1 MVDPLAWASLLQDR
15 YQMLARTG
23 RHDFWEGARLSVPVV
38 VSSLPFALL
47 FGAIAVDNGLSITE
61 TVLMSA
67 TIYGGASQMVGI
79 ELFGQKVAPWLIVL
93 SIFAVN
99 FRHVLY
105 SAVVGR
111 HISHWPE
118 ARRLLGFFVLVDPQ
132 YAETERRAERGEP
145 VTFSWYL
152 GLALPIYVNWVTST
166 WIGALF
172 GGLVPDPHALGL
184 DFLLPIYFLGLV
196 MEFRERRL
204 WLPVVLVSGATS
216 ILASIFIGSPWHI
229 SVGAIAGIALA
240 AAVPHTHM
248 DGGDVP

>member
-1 MVDPLAWASLLQDR
+1 
-15 YQMLARTG
+15 MLARTG
-23 RHDFWEGARLSVPVV
+23 RHEFFEGARLSLPVV
-38 VSSLPFALL
+38 ISSLPFALL
-47 FGAIAVDNGLSITE
+47 FGAIAVDNGLTIAQ

-79 ELFGQKVAPWLIVL
+79 ELFGQHVAPWLVVA
-93 SIFAVN
+93 SILAVN

-105 SAVVGR
+105 SAAVGR
-111 HISHWPE
+111 RIADWP
-118 ARRLLGFFVLVDPQ
+118 ALQRWIGFFVLVDPQ

-145 VTFSWYL
+145 ITFVWYI
-152 GLALPIYVNWVTST
+152 GLALPVYVNWVVCT
-166 WIGALF
+166 WIGAVF

-204 WLPVVLVSGATS
+204 WLPVVLVSAVAS
-216 ILASIFIGSPWHI
+216 VLAAIFIGSPWHI
-229 SVGAIAGIALA
+229 SVGALAGIGLA
-240 AAVPHTHM
+240 AAFPHPHM